1 MGMGKGYALIT
12 GASRGIGKAIA
23 EECAKKGYHL
33 ALISLPNESL
43 SSLAAEISKK
53 FKVDARFFETDLAA
67 NNAADLVMDWVLE
80 EAFPISMLVNN
91 AGLGSVGP
99 LMETNQ
105 ELHQVMLNLN
115 MQTPYNLIR
124 KLLPI
129 LKEQDEAYIIN
140 ISSQAAFFPIP
151 FKATYGATKVFL
163 LNLSLALEYELR
175 GTNIHVSAVCPSGV
189 KTSPEIRKRIDS
201 AGYLSRK
208 VALEPEEVAEITLR
222 KTFGRKRF
230 IIPGKLNTVS
240 YWLSAMMPDFVR
252 MGFISKAVKKNMA
265 ALEAEK
271 AATEQAKSRNSVQAP

>member
-1 MGMGKGYALIT
+1 MGKGYALIT

-23 EECAKKGYHL
+23 EECAQRGYHL

-43 SSLAAEISKK
+43 SSLAAEIASKY
-53 FKVDARFFETDLAA
+53 KVDTRFFETDLSAYD
-67 NNAADLVMDWVLE
+67 AADTVMDWVIE

-99 LMETNQ
+99 LIETNQ
-105 ELHQVMLNLN
+105 DLHQVMLNLN
-115 MQTPYNLIR
+115 MQTPYHLIR

-129 LKEQDEAYIIN
+129 LKQQEKAYIIN

-151 FKATYGATKVFL
+151 FKATYAATKVFL

-189 KTSPEIRKRIDS
+189 KTSPAIRKRIES
-201 AGYLSRK
+201 AGFLSRQ
-208 VALEPEEVAEITLR
+208 VALEPEEVAEISLR
-222 KTFGRKRF
+222 KTFRGKRF
-230 IIPGKLNTVS
+230 IVPGKLNTLS
-240 YWLSAMMPDFVR
+240 YWMSSMMPDFIR

-271 AATEQAKSRNSVQAP
+271 AAAAKSEEKRDSVKTN